1 MSQTYPFELEPL
13 PYAYDALAPAIS
25 AETLHF
31 HHDKHL
37 QTYTDN
43 LNKALEK
50 HPELQNK
57 TLIQL
62 LSNPQ
67 SLPVDVRTPIMRN
80 AGGVFNHIFYFN
92 HMRPAARDNRPS
104 GKLLEAIERES
115 GSFETFQKEF
125 KEHALAVFGS
135 GWLWLVTN
143 ENGRL
148 MLSPTANQD
157 SPITQGYR
165 PIATI
170 DVWEHAYYLDYQ
182 NRRAE
187 YIDAWWSLVNWEA
200 SQKDFESIS

>member
-1 MSQTYPFELEPL
+1 MQQTYPFELEPL

-25 AETLHF
+25 SETLHF

-43 LNKALEK
+43 LNKALAP
-50 HPELQNK
+50 HPELQDK
-57 TLIQL
+57 TLEQL
-62 LSNPQ
+62 LTKPQ
-67 SLPVDVRTPIMRN
+67 SLPASVRTPIMRN

-92 HMRPAARDNRPS
+92 HMRPAAKDNRPS
-104 GKLLEAIERES
+104 GQLLEAINAES
-115 GSFETFQKEF
+115 GSFEAFQKEF

-135 GWLWLVTN
+135 GWLWLVCN
-143 ENGRL
+143 SKGKL

-157 SPITQGYR
+157 SPITEGYR

-187 YIDAWWSLVNWEA
+187 YIDAWWTLVNWDT
-200 SQKDFESIS
+200 SQKDFENC

>member
-1 MSQTYPFELEPL
+1 MPQTYPFELEPL

-25 AETLHF
+25 SQTLHF

-57 TLIQL
+57 TLEQL
-62 LSNPQ
+62 LTGPHL
-67 SLPVDVRTPIMRN
+67 LPSDVRTPIMRN

-92 HMRPAARDNRPS
+92 HMRPATKDNRPS
-104 GKLLEAIERES
+104 GKLLEAIEKES
-115 GSFETFQKEF
+115 GSFEGFQKEF
-125 KEHALAVFGS
+125 KEQALAVFGS
-135 GWLWLVTN
+135 GWLWLVSN
-143 ENGRL
+143 SKGKL
-148 MLSPTANQD
+148 MLSATANQD
-157 SPITQGYR
+157 SPITEGYH

-187 YIDAWWSLVNWEA
+187 YIDAWWSLANWEA
-200 SQKDFESIS
+200 SQREFETLN